1 MFDKKHGVK
10 FPLYKNKSYFCMIK
24 SVVDMAETIKHDGIV
39 DSIDGDCIHVRIVQ
53 ASACAACGAKSLCS
67 AAESKEKIIDVYG
80 ADVDAY
86 KVGQRVMVEGASS
99 MGMKAVRLAFL
110 FPLLLMVMAVAVA
123 MGLTD
128 GNEVVGAVA
137 ALLALAAYFA
147 VLFACKKRLMNEFT
161 FTISVGVQKSE
172 LN

>member
-1 MFDKKHGVK
+1 
-10 FPLYKNKSYFCMIK
+10 
-24 SVVDMAETIKHDGIV
+24 MAETIKHDGIV

-80 ADVDAY
+80 ADVNAY
-86 KVGQRVMVEGASS
+86 QVGQRVMVEGAAA

-110 FPLLLMVMAVAVA
+110 FPLALMVVAVALA

-128 GNEVVGAVA
+128 GNEAIGAVA
-137 ALLALAAYFA
+137 ALLTLTLYFV
-147 VLFACKKRLMNEFT
+147 VLFACKKRLMNKFVFSIKPIE
-161 FTISVGVQKSE
+161 S
-172 LN
+172 